1 MKNLKTYLCALTFSL
16 AGVAVHAN
24 AASENQRGDS
34 GICFQLTPLAGK
46 GALPSLTENG
56 FSRTP
61 QGMKTQDVAFY
72 GFDRTPQEQQLEHL
86 AEDGSSRTMQGMK
99 TQAVAANGFERTP
112 LGHRFERLAE
122 DGSSRTPQGM
132 KAQLV
137 AENGFERT
145 LLGERFEAYTVV
157 DHA

>member
-1 MKNLKTYLCALTFSL
+1 MKNLKTYLFALTFSL

-61 QGMKTQDVAFY
+61 FGQNLELAEEGFSRTPQGMKTQD
-72 GFDRTPQEQQLEHL
+72 
-86 AEDGSSRTMQGMK
+86 
-99 TQAVAANGFERTP
+99 VAANGFERTP
-112 LGHRFERLAE
+112 LGQRFE
-122 DGSSRTPQGM
+122 TQM
-132 KAQLV
+132 MV
-137 AENGFERT
+137 N
-145 LLGERFEAYTVV
+145 
-157 DHA
+157 HA